1 MKVVSSPGTRT
12 RSQADVKFF
21 VLRWRQRGGEWGGM
35 LCLLPLT
42 AALHAPVRAPGTLRA
57 SAPFVSVSAAL
68 HVPVRATPI
77 VLRAAAPSLSIST
90 PRAVGEPIRVG
101 IVGCGRIGIVH
112 LETLRKCPKA
122 KVVSIGGSSREETV
136 SALAEKYGIAHFAK
150 DADEVIR
157 NPDVDAVWIC
167 SPSQYHAAQIRLAAE
182 LGKDIFCEKPIATEL
197 DETIQSVLFAREK
210 GAAAHRRHARHAR
223 HAPSPRTAPTQ
234 PPSQPPSLPTRA
246 RGVAGVKLMVALQRR
261 FDPNFMRVK
270 SAIMDGEIGSPV
282 QIRLTSRDPSP
293 PPKKYVEG
301 GGGIFKDMAIH
312 DLDMSRFLMGEDP
325 LEVCTRTHTHTHTSP
340 APGRALPCRA
350 AALVSGRAA
359 AGRSWPLPRPHPA
372 CLASGLC
379 DRLVHDQPGAPP
391 PSPPAL
397 SSSLL
402 LQPSPL
408 ARLHLGPRL
417 RLAGD
422 RRSARPGGVRHGH
435 HHRQVPRGAD
445 GHHRRLPPGEPP

>member
-1 MKVVSSPGTRT
+1 
-12 RSQADVKFF
+12 
-21 VLRWRQRGGEWGGM
+21 M

-210 GAAAHRRHARHAR
+210 G
-223 HAPSPRTAPTQ
+223 
-234 PPSQPPSLPTRA
+234 
-246 RGVAGVKLMVALQRR
+246 VKLMVALQRR

-325 LEVCTRTHTHTHTSP
+325 LEAYDTATIIVKYREGRTATIDVCRQASLPEMTRDRARLPAATTDACRQATYGYDQRAEALGTAAMVMTDNMYPNTARVFTGDFVGMADLPYDFFMSRYIAAYEATSTP
-340 APGRALPCRA
+340 LASRARA
-350 AALVSGRAA
+350 ARAPSDAPVTGEDGVIALAMAIA
-359 AGRSWPLPRPHPA
+359 AGLSAKEQRWVKLSEVL
-372 CLASGLC
+372 
-379 DRLVHDQPGAPP
+379 
-391 PSPPAL
+391 PAL
-397 SSSLL
+397 DGSMEGS
-402 LQPSPL
+402 
-408 ARLHLGPRL
+408 PRL
-417 RLAGD
+417 RKRD
-422 RRSARPGGVRHGH
+422 RLSAFLRSLGGARTS
-435 HHRQVPRGAD
+435 
-445 GHHRRLPPGEPP
+445 EPEPIPA

>member
-1 MKVVSSPGTRT
+1 
-12 RSQADVKFF
+12 
-21 VLRWRQRGGEWGGM
+21 M

-90 PRAVGEPIRVG
+90 PRAIGEPIRVG

-325 LEVCTRTHTHTHTSP
+325 LEVCTRTHTHTHTPHRRRVVHCHAVRRLLSRDVLPRGGAGLSP
-340 APGRALPCRA
+340 GPTPPALPQVFATGSCMINQELLR
-350 AALVSGRAA
+350 
-359 AGRSWPLPRPHPA
+359 PLP
-372 CLASGLC
+372 
-379 DRLVHDQPGAPP
+379 Q

-397 SSSLL
+397 SSSPLP
-402 LQPSPL
+402 QPSPPAFSSSL
-408 ARLHLGPRL
+408 LL
-417 RLAGD
+417 
-422 RRSARPGGVRHGH
+422 
-435 HHRQVPRGAD
+435 
-445 GHHRRLPPGEPP
+445 

>member
-1 MKVVSSPGTRT
+1 
-12 RSQADVKFF
+12 
-21 VLRWRQRGGEWGGM
+21 M

-68 HVPVRATPI
+68 HAPVRATPI
-77 VLRAAAPSLSIST
+77 VLRSAAPSLSIST

-136 SALAEKYGIAHFAK
+136 SALADKYGIAHFAK

-210 GAAAHRRHARHAR
+210 
-223 HAPSPRTAPTQ
+223 
-234 PPSQPPSLPTRA
+234 
-246 RGVAGVKLMVALQRR
+246 GVKLMVALQRR

-325 LEVCTRTHTHTHTSP
+325 LEVFATGSCMINQEIADLPGPEAYDTATIIVKYREGRTATIDVCRQATYGYDQRAEALGTAAMVMTDNMYPNTARVFTGDFVGMADLPYDFFMSRYIAAYEAETVAFIDSIESNAD
-340 APGRALPCRA
+340 APVTGEDGVIALA
-350 AALVSGRAA
+350 MAIA
-359 AGRSWPLPRPHPA
+359 AGLSAKEQRWVKLSEVL
-372 CLASGLC
+372 
-379 DRLVHDQPGAPP
+379 
-391 PSPPAL
+391 PAL
-397 SSSLL
+397 DGSMEGS
-402 LQPSPL
+402 
-408 ARLHLGPRL
+408 PRL
-417 RLAGD
+417 RKRD
-422 RRSARPGGVRHGH
+422 RLSAFLRSLGGARTS
-435 HHRQVPRGAD
+435 
-445 GHHRRLPPGEPP
+445 EPEPIPA